1 MKVTIKDVA
10 KAAGVSITTTSY
22 ALNNSG
28 PVSKEKRERILEIA
42 GELGYVPN
50 GVAKSLQS
58 SKTGYVGY
66 FAYSLVGPVFGEILN
81 GVEDAF
87 NELHQEMV
95 ACSCAPGQRKVTRML
110 SEKMVDGAIIFV
122 EHIEEELI
130 ERIAS
135 ADCPIV
141 VLDREMTGKYISSIL
156 IDNQES
162 AYEVGRYIA
171 ERGYHSVGYITGSGY
186 DGLQREKG
194 FLKAIEDFKLPIQR
208 DCVLKGEYQSAI
220 AYNAM
225 DEWLQNESITLP
237 EVIFAFSDEM
247 AIAAIQALK
256 QNGYKVPRD
265 VSVIGMD
272 DIAMAGYMIPRLT
285 TVHRPLYQLG
295 RMAAETLIDMMQK
308 ESEGKMLLL
317 PTYLVERDSCKE

>member
-10 KAAGVSITTTSY
+10 KAAGVSVTTTSY

-28 PVSKEKRERILEIA
+28 PVNKEKRERILETA
-42 GELGYVPN
+42 ENLGYVPS

-66 FAYSLVGPVFGEILN
+66 FAYSLAGPVFGEVLK

-87 NELHQEMV
+87 NDLHQEMV
-95 ACSCAPGQRKVTRML
+95 ACNCAPDKHKVTRML

-122 EHIEEELI
+122 EHIEKELI

-135 ADCPIV
+135 AECPIV

-156 IDNQES
+156 INNLES
-162 AYEVGRYIA
+162 AYEVGHYIKD
-171 ERGYHSVGYITGSGY
+171 RGYRSVGYITGSGY

-194 FLKAIEDFKLPIQR
+194 FEKAIEDFHLPIQR
-208 DCVLKGEYQSAI
+208 DCILKGKFQSAD
-220 AYNAM
+220 AYHAM
-225 DEWLQNESITLP
+225 NNWLQDETHTLP
-237 EVIFAFSDEM
+237 EVIFAFGDEM

-256 QNGYKVPRD
+256 QNGYKVPQD

-285 TVHRPLYQLG
+285 TIHRPIYQLG
-295 RMAAETLIDMMQK
+295 RIAAETLHDMMQNHT
-308 ESEGKMLLL
+308 EGKMQLL
-317 PTYLVERDSCKE
+317 PTYLVERDSCK